1 MTPFGHGVCAFG
13 GSFMLGIALSM
24 ALKGALP
31 HWTLALAPLGLG
43 ALSAWAASAVG
54 RRLLPQWRCS
64 YEHLLTGWLVGGP
77 CALVAALAGLANP
90 ESLLVVWAG
99 GATGTYLLMRR
110 YGYRAGDLR

>member
-24 ALKGALP
+24 ALKGGLP
-31 HWTLALAPLGLG
+31 HWALALAPLCLG
-43 ALSAWAASAVG
+43 AWSAWAASAVG

-77 CALVAALAGLANP
+77 CALVAVLAGLAHP
-90 ESLLVVWAG
+90 ESLLLVWAG

-110 YGYRAGDLR
+110 YGYRAGDLG